1 MDALGWGYQPAEES
15 APMPEITKSLSEM
28 TPVEIDTELSRLW
41 NEEDQAE
48 SRLMSLVVSLH
59 TTVGDKPRKVRGVRG
74 PIFNLSWEKVLE
86 LALVKTLAPYTEYES
101 AVGREVERTL
111 RNWAMARRKLD
122 ALTAEIKV
130 YTDEYVRRGRW
141 NRVFLALSH
150 DGHAHKGTE
159 CPTCHRGEERTRFAW
174 LVQYSDKTEA
184 EIVADAGWRACT
196 TCYPSAPV
204 GDDKTLPTKMYSP
217 DEEQAAKAREE
228 RKTAQAKRAADQA
241 AKGITAPDGSPLR
254 DRHGSVIKTERTAV
268 IEATEGLSEK
278 YKRLRF
284 QQLREA
290 DPALSPFLYSD
301 EDKAKHE
308 EQGHANAMR
317 LIEAIAHKRGTTTAE
332 VLAELEPKAQAKAR
346 RDVGGK
352 EFADAVRRQAP
363 FQLEEYEAYKAQ
375 CEKEGRK
382 PFEVLGLRWPK
393 F

>member
-159 CPTCHRGEERTRFAW
+159 CSTCHRGEERTRFAW
-174 LVQYSDKTEA
+174 LIQYSGKTEA
-184 EIVADAGWRACT
+184 EIIADAGERACA
-196 TCYPSAPV
+196 TCYPSLR
-204 GDDKTLPTKMYSP
+204 DSDLKRKTKMFAP
-217 DEEQAAKAREE
+217 DEIEAQKAREE
-228 RKTAQAKRAADQA
+228 RKTAQAKRAADKA

-254 DRHGSVIKTERTAV
+254 GRHGRLETERAAV
-268 IEATEGLSEK
+268 LEATDELSER
-278 YKRLRF
+278 YTNRRAD
-284 QQLREA
+284 QLIEA
-290 DPALSPFLYSD
+290 DPGLTPFLNPK
-301 EDKAKHE
+301 DKRDRWEAE
-308 EQGHANAMR
+308 ARGRALP
-317 LIEAIAHKRGTTTAE
+317 LIEAIAHKRGTTVEE
-332 VLAELEPKAQAKAR
+332 VTAELEAKAYAKAK
-346 RDVGGK
+346 RDMGGK
-352 EFADAVRRQAP
+352 EWAQRFRHNCTWNR
-363 FQLEEYEAYKAQ
+363 EEYEAYMAR

-382 PFEVLGLRWPK
+382 PFEALTLRWFK